1 MDSIHIDSWQL
12 TYEENLRREQDP
24 KMLRSFSNQM
34 GYNIQLITE
43 NIWDYGS

>member
-1 MDSIHIDSWQL
+1 
-12 TYEENLRREQDP
+12 
-24 KMLRSFSNQM
+24 MLRSFSNQM